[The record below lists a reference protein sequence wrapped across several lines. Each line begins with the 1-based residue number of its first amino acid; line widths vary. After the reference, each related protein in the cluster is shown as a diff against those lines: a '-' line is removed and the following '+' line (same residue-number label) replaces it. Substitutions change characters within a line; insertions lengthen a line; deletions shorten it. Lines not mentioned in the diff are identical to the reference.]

1 MAEQKDT
8 EKRYQTEQL
17 EIKRLHQELRRKDKA
32 LAAAADRRKAS
43 EIFNGALAAGAW
55 AWRAP
60 LYRSRSKKWVLAV
73 MRQLSQDLSL
83 RSCGEQLHVEKFIP
97 EPAVERPGKDDLP
110 RGSRLDAGHGGGA
123 ANRTPVP

>member
-43 EIFNGALAAGAW
+43 EIFQWRLGRRGMGLASP
-55 AWRAP
+55 P
-60 LYRSRSKKWVLAV
+60 LSVQV
-73 MRQLSQDLSL
+73 
-83 RSCGEQLHVEKFIP
+83 
-97 EPAVERPGKDDLP
+97 
-110 RGSRLDAGHGGGA
+110 
-123 ANRTPVP
+123 